1 MEFVDNMQQSRI
13 SHSSVMGVLP
23 ELHGARE
30 NIPFTNRDLENR
42 KAANVR
48 EENADDISKLLKFF
62 SECEEDIPKF
72 YWDIKTD

>member
-42 KAANVR
+42 QYKMN
-48 EENADDISKLLKFF
+48 DMYIL
-62 SECEEDIPKF
+62 
-72 YWDIKTD
+72 